1 MRSDDISRSQ
11 NTPVFSL
18 ASKSITVSWNLTIYQ
33 SVANDRHLVAWCNI
47 CGCFTRQVVGCKNTP
62 EKMYKHIFLLY
73 FWSNKCSLGE
83 HKRIFSKALKKSYW
97 PQIFKLMCLY
107 YIYIYI
113 LKLSLYLKQSHHMTS
128 EWLQTDERESFNG
141 MIKSS
146 EWVNF

>member
-1 MRSDDISRSQ
+1 MTYHAAKIHLF
-11 NTPVFSL
+11 FSL

-83 HKRIFSKALKKSYW
+83 HKRILSKALKKSYW

-113 LKLSLYLKQSHHMTS
+113 EAKFVPQTKPSYDFRMTS
-128 EWLQTDERESFNG
+128 DRWKGVFLMAWS
-141 MIKSS
+141 KA
-146 EWVNF
+146 VNE